1 MSAETKRLKTIHLN
15 KDEALVIT
23 RGYRN
28 WHQQQKIL
36 VCTKNL
42 TVIKIMSIS
51 YPLLKQFVTLI
62 KALMKHLF
70 AKSPEIGKY
79 F

>member
-1 MSAETKRLKTIHLN
+1 MEHEYSEYRMN
-15 KDEALVIT
+15 
-23 RGYRN
+23 RN
-28 WHQQQKIL
+28 WRY
-36 VCTKNL
+36 TTENL

-51 YPLLKQFVTLI
+51 YPLLKQFVMLM

-70 AKSPEIGKY
+70 AKRPEIGKY